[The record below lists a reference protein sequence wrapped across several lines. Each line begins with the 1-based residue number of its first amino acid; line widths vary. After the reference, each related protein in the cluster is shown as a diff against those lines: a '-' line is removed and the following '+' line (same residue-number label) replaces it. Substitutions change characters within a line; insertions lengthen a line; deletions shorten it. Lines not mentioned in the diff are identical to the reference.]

1 VVKVLDR
8 KLLRDL
14 SRMRAQVLAIVLVV
28 AAGVASYVSMLS
40 THASLER
47 SANEYF
53 ESYAMADL
61 FTTVNRAPLRVA
73 EELRALP
80 GVEQVQTR
88 VVREVIIDVPGLAE
102 PGVGR
107 LVSLPADGEPPV
119 LNRLHVREGR
129 WPDPLRAGEVLVNE
143 AFAEA
148 NGIGPGDRIR
158 AIIGGARQSLEIVGI
173 ALSPEYVY
181 TIPAGSIMP
190 DDRRYA
196 IFWMSEAEL
205 APAFDMDGAFND
217 LTMALS
223 AGASEAE
230 IADAVDRRLDRYGS
244 LGAYGRDRQTSARYV
259 RDELQQLESF
269 GAVMPIIFLGVA
281 AFLLNVVMSRM
292 VSGQREQIAALKA
305 LGYGNVAVGMHYA
318 KLMMLVA
325 LLGAALGGGLGA
337 WMGDALIGLYAQ
349 FFRFP
354 ALEYRLELGL
364 LVFATLLGVGAG
376 LVGTF
381 GAVRRAV
388 KLPPAEAMRPP
399 APTRFGHGPLERIG
413 VGRLL
418 GPPGRMMLRNL
429 ERRPL
434 RTLSSM
440 VGIALSVALLV
451 AGSFTQD
458 ALDYVMEVQFE
469 LIQRD
474 DLTVGFD
481 QAVSARAVQDLRDV
495 PGVLHAEPS
504 RDVPVRL
511 RHGHRQYETAV
522 QGLPADTHLRQVLDL
537 DLRRVPLPE
546 RGVLLTRELGDRL
559 RVGVGDVLDLEVL
572 DERRLDTRIA
582 VAGFVDET
590 MGLQAYMELEALNR
604 LLLEGH
610 RVTGARVLIDPA
622 QRDRVYQKIK
632 EMPRVAGATLRSAA
646 FDIFDETFAQMRL
659 ITMAIMV
666 AFASVIAVGVVY
678 NSARVLLADRSREL
692 ASMRVIGF
700 TRAEISWILLGELAV
715 QVLVAMPIG
724 WWLGYMM
731 ASGIVSTI
739 DAELFRFPLMISPA
753 TYAFASAVVIAVGA
767 VTALVVRRKLDHLD
781 LVEVLK
787 TKE

>member
-1 VVKVLDR
+1 VKMLDR

-28 AAGVASYVSMLS
+28 ACGVASYVSMLS

-47 SANEYF
+47 SGAEYF
-53 ESYAMADL
+53 ESYALADL
-61 FTTVNRAPLRVA
+61 FATVNRAPVHLVDELRVI
-73 EELRALP
+73 P

-88 VVREVIIDVPGLAE
+88 IVREVIIDVPGLPE
-102 PGVGR
+102 PGVAR
-107 LVSLPADGEPPV
+107 LVSLPRDGRLPV
-119 LNRLHVREGR
+119 LNRLHVRAGR
-129 WPDPLRAGEVLVNE
+129 WPDPGRAGEILVNE
-143 AFAEA
+143 AFAEKNA
-148 NGIGPGDRIR
+148 IGPGDQLR
-158 AIIGGARQSLEIVGI
+158 AIIGGAHQTLEIVGV

-181 TIPAGSIMP
+181 TVPAGSIMP

-196 IFWMSEAEL
+196 IVWMSEAEL

-217 LTMALS
+217 LALALS
-223 AGASEAE
+223 PDASEE
-230 IADAVDRRLDRYGS
+230 QVSDVIDRMLDRYGS
-244 LGAYGRDRQTSARYV
+244 LGAYGRDQQTSARYV

-305 LGYGNVAVGMHYA
+305 LGYGNLSIGVHYT

-325 LLGAALGGGLGA
+325 LVGSALGGGLGA
-337 WMGDALIGLYAQ
+337 LMGDALIGLYGQ
-349 FFRFP
+349 FFHFP
-354 ALEYRLELGL
+354 VLEYRLELDL

-399 APTRFGHGPLERIG
+399 APTRFGQGPLERLG

-418 GPPGRMMLRNL
+418 GVPGRMMLRNL

-434 RTLSSM
+434 RALSSI

-451 AGSFTQD
+451 AGNFTQD
-458 ALDYVMEVQFE
+458 SLEYVMDVQFE
-469 LIQRD
+469 LVQRD

-481 QAVSARAVQDLRDV
+481 QAVSMRAVQELRDM
-495 PGVLHAEPS
+495 PGVVHAEPS

-511 RHGHRQYETAV
+511 HRGHRQHETAIS
-522 QGLPADTHLRQVLDL
+522 GLPADGGLRRVLDL
-537 DLRRVPLPE
+537 ELRPVSLPE
-546 RGVLLTRELGDRL
+546 QGVLLTRELGDKL
-559 RVGVGDVLDLEVL
+559 HVDVGDMLEVQIL
-572 DERRLDTRIA
+572 DERRLDTRLS
-582 VAGFVDET
+582 VAGFVDEM
-590 MGLQAYMELEALNR
+590 MGMQAYMEIDSLNR
-604 LLLEGH
+604 LLREGPKA
-610 RVTGARVLIDPA
+610 TGARLLIDPA
-622 QRDRVYQKIK
+622 QRDQVYQEIK
-632 EMPRVAGATLRSAA
+632 EMPRVAGATLRTAA
-646 FDIFDETFAQMRL
+646 YDIFDETFAQTRL
-659 ITMAIMV
+659 ATVAIMV
-666 AFASVIAVGVVY
+666 MFASVIAIGVVY

-692 ASMRVIGF
+692 ASLRVMGF
-700 TRAEISWILLGELAV
+700 TRAEISWILLGELGV
-715 QVLVAMPIG
+715 QILLAIPIG
-724 WWLGYMM
+724 WWVGYLL

-739 DAELFRFPLMISPA
+739 DAELFRFPLLISPA
-753 TYAFASAVVIAVGA
+753 TYAFASAVIIAVGT

-787 TKE
+787 TRE